1 MLPEAVVKEFS
12 LTPLKNKPVLSYM
25 MFCLKVY
32 DLYDLR
38 SELSKHPMPQT
49 LEDSLVFNALVFF
62 TYAKGRKFSI

>member
-32 DLYDLR
+32 DLHDLR

-49 LEDSLVFNALVFF
+49 VEDLLVFNALFF
-62 TYAKGRKFSI
+62 FYIR

>member
-32 DLYDLR
+32 DLR
-38 SELSKHPMPQT
+38 SYLSKHLMPQT
-49 LEDSLVFNALVFF
+49 
-62 TYAKGRKFSI
+62 I

>member
-32 DLYDLR
+32 DLHDLR
-38 SELSKHPMPQT
+38 S
-49 LEDSLVFNALVFF
+49 
-62 TYAKGRKFSI
+62 